1 MTVVYVVAECE
12 YASYMGTVF
21 RHNMKVFANK
31 KDAQDYAKKIK
42 DTPVSKEEY
51 YGGSGECVILRR
63 TIG

>member
-1 MTVVYVVAECE
+1 
-12 YASYMGTVF
+12 
-21 RHNMKVFANK
+21 MKVFANK